1 MTDSGRIIL
10 RCEAAKPVS
19 LATRAGSHLRMT
31 DSGRVIL
38 RCEAAKP
45 VSLEGCEIY
54 FEFSVRAMKSG
65 SSCVSRS
72 IRKNSQ

>member
-1 MTDSGRIIL
+1 MTDSGRI
-10 RCEAAKPVS
+10 
-19 LATRAGSHLRMT
+19 
-31 DSGRVIL
+31 IL